1 MKYPLEL
8 IEQVVSLKKSGASH
22 RKISSEV
29 FGKSTAASSVWY
41 ILNEY
46 YYTKVAG
53 EGPKILLIDIETTP
67 ELGYIWGRFKQF
79 IAPVQVKQ
87 RSFMLTWSA
96 KWLGEEGVMA
106 DAIPNHRPMHWTE
119 VDEGGAY
126 AGVRGDYKEEDDFE
140 VVVSAWNLLDRADV
154 VVAHNGIRFD
164 FPYLNSRFAYHGLG
178 MPSPFKVVDTCK
190 IAKKYFRFPANSL
203 KELGLYLG
211 ISVPKLDTDFQLW
224 IDCMGGKAE
233 AWEYM
238 VEYNV
243 FDVKLLEE
251 IYLRLRPYDK
261 SHPNLGLYYEDDEL
275 RDPATGSTDI
285 KEIGYAYSSQSKFPA
300 YRSAE
305 GHIFRSSKRVKGVK
319 TVNSQ

>member
-8 IEQVVSLKKSGASH
+8 IEQVIALKKKGTSH
-22 RKISSEV
+22 RQISTEV
-29 FGKSTAASSVWY
+29 FGKPTAASSVWY
-41 ILNEY
+41 ILNDY
-46 YYTKVAG
+46 FYKKGAG
-53 EGPKILLIDIETTP
+53 DGPKILLIDIETTP

-96 KWLGEEGVMA
+96 KWLGDDEVLA
-106 DAIPNHRPMHWTE
+106 DAIPSYRKLGE
-119 VDEGGAY
+119 
-126 AGVRGDYKEEDDFE
+126 YKEEDDFE

-211 ISVPKLDTDFQLW
+211 IPTPKLDTDFQLW
-224 IDCMGGKAE
+224 VDCMEGKKE

-243 FDVKLLEE
+243 YDVKLLEE

-261 SHPNLGLYYEDDEL
+261 SHPNLALYYEDDEL

-305 GHIFRSSKRVKGVK
+305 GHVFRSSKRVKGVK